1 MDSLGNL
8 TSHQELGRAPGS
20 YLLEILPPCQDLG
33 EVWIFLPT
41 AIPLVG
47 HHQQPP
53 FFQGLGSQSTRHDLS
68 HSSYHLFCCPPVID
82 WESRASSRGSMHCG
96 HYNSATITK
105 VTAAIAQGERGL
117 GDLLIYRTIR
127 RAERDFSCMKE
138 TPYQEPPPPMPD
150 NISSSSRTIIPST
163 RTITISKHSE

>member
-1 MDSLGNL
+1 MLDLLSSLAKDRGDMDSLGNL

-82 WESRASSRGSMHCG
+82 WESRAASRGSMHCG

-105 VTAAIAQGERGL
+105 VTAAIALGEREVSA
-117 GDLLIYRTIR
+117 T
-127 RAERDFSCMKE
+127 
-138 TPYQEPPPPMPD
+138 
-150 NISSSSRTIIPST
+150 SSSIELYEELKATSAA
-163 RTITISKHSE
+163 